1 MAQMAEG
8 AIIIFSDQSLWKN
21 SLAQTIGS
29 HMCPGVIVVA
39 IRRSLMVIL
48 HILSLLLLRISKALR
63 LGVVLMFSIATP
75 PPVLAAE
82 TIPGTTIWQAP
93 VGHRQPRANDV
104 TDASSMN
111 GVSTMPILDAED
123 RELARKLRICRGC

>member
-1 MAQMAEG
+1 
-8 AIIIFSDQSLWKN
+8 
-21 SLAQTIGS
+21 
-29 HMCPGVIVVA
+29 
-39 IRRSLMVIL
+39 MVIL
-48 HILSLLLLRISKALR
+48 QILSLVLLRISKALQ

-82 TIPGTTIWQAP
+82 TIHGTTIWQAP